1 MIGDSIMGSDETSG
15 GGNVFADLGFPPEE
29 AQNLLLRSSVMS
41 AIKEWYDDSKLTQ
54 VAAAKKLAIT
64 QPRLNAL
71 LKGRIVEF
79 SLDALVG
86 IAAAAGMELVL
97 EIKSTPRVRKVRQAS
112 LPVVRPVTKRPKKVA

>member
-1 MIGDSIMGSDETSG
+1 MENSHETSG

-41 AIKEWYDDSKLTQ
+41 AIKDWYDDSKLTQ
-54 VAAAKKLAIT
+54 AVAAKKLAIT

-71 LKGRIVEF
+71 LKGRIAEF

-97 EIKSTPRVRKVRQAS
+97 EIKSKPRARKLRPAS
-112 LPVVRPVTKRPKKVA
+112 LPVARPAAKRPKKVA